1 MTTLQRPFKADT
13 GEKIKS
19 TTNTSTKN
27 QKAMTTVYYPLIK
40 SINFYDANGVVCGGM
55 TGSLA
60 RGKFDRLVKSGT
72 LPRISLRR
80 KVKVQ
85 L

>member
-1 MTTLQRPFKADT
+1 
-13 GEKIKS
+13 
-19 TTNTSTKN
+19 
-27 QKAMTTVYYPLIK
+27 MTTVYYPLIK

-55 TGSLA
+55 TGNLA
-60 RGKFDRLVKSGT
+60 RGKFDRLVKGGT